1 MYVREIKLKKTSVP
15 KLTKNEEEGLR
26 EGEGGGREVGRVEKN
41 EKEKEGRKGRKERGK
56 CRPVLTDRE
65 GCP

>member
-15 KLTKNEEEGLR
+15 KLTKNEEGL
-26 EGEGGGREVGRVEKN
+26 GEGKGGGTEVGRVEKN
-41 EKEKEGRKGRKERGK
+41 EKEKEERKGRRERGK